1 MKSLFALICGAVF
14 GIGLYKSGMTDTTKV
29 QGWLD
34 IFGDWDPT
42 LAFVLGGAI
51 IPMTIA
57 WQLTKKFK
65 KPALANLFPKKPEQK
80 ISKSLIIGSIMFG
93 GGWGLSGL
101 CPGPAIAS
109 LSFGGWQGLLF
120 FFTMALG
127 MIMTPKIEN
136 WFSKK

>member
-1 MKSLFALICGAVF
+1 
-14 GIGLYKSGMTDTTKV
+14 
-29 QGWLD
+29 
-34 IFGDWDPT
+34 
-42 LAFVLGGAI
+42 
-51 IPMTIA
+51 
-57 WQLTKKFK
+57 
-65 KPALANLFPKKPEQK
+65 
-80 ISKSLIIGSIMFG
+80 MFG